1 MPNTYQ
7 GLWEHPRLQK
17 ESRWWSKK
25 NWTSRASYWSCGNKT
40 KRQENPTSDEDFW
53 RVQVHNGLA
62 EGREEGSLAM
72 VREGN
77 KENLFQAQRAD
88 QGCQEQ
94 EMMDS
99 DDLKEDTTIAQ
110 RLSIGV
116 RETWAL
122 TATPDGNNQ

>member
-1 MPNTYQ
+1 VA
-7 GLWEHPRLQK
+7 LWL
-17 ESRWWSKK
+17 KK

-40 KRQENPTSDEDFW
+40 KGQENPTSDEDFW

-72 VREGN
+72 VRKGN
-77 KENLFQAQRAD
+77 KKNLFQAKRAD
-88 QGCQEQ
+88 RGCQEQ
-94 EMMDS
+94 EMVDS
-99 DDLKEDTTIAQ
+99 DDLKDTTIAQ
-110 RLSIGV
+110 RLSVGV